1 MKLSLSNFVFL
12 LMILVACQS
21 PDGPDDPKK
30 EDPKPG
36 ELTAKSSKVFMQA
49 QLNGQSWEAA
59 FVQTKQSSGTDSKGE
74 YSIFT
79 LIGREGEENSDP
91 MISIGLTRY
100 GEGAYTTGSFDIKDL
115 WLNQSD
121 KYAGN
126 LLYDAETLYSLD
138 LNDPE
143 TYASF
148 TIDNINGDK
157 ISGTFRMKLRAFN
170 GEYREFTNGVFES
183 DNYTE

>member
-1 MKLSLSNFVFL
+1 MKLNLSYFAFL
-12 LMILVACQS
+12 LMILVACQN
-21 PDGPDDPKK
+21 PDGPSDPKK
-30 EDPKPG
+30 EDPLAG
-36 ELTAKSSKVFMQA
+36 ELTSKSSSVFMRA

-74 YSIFT
+74 YHIFT
-79 LIGREGEENSDP
+79 LIGREGEENSEP
-91 MISIGLTRY
+91 MISLGLTRY
-100 GEGAYTTGSFDIKDL
+100 GEGLYTTGTYDIKEL
-115 WLNQSD
+115 WTNSSD

-143 TYASF
+143 TYASI

-157 ISGTFRMKLRAFN
+157 ISGSFKMKLRAFN
-170 GEYREFTNGVFES
+170 GEYREFSNGVFES